1 MIKLGQIRSV
11 ISSTWEHFSAFFWA
25 FHRPSKGPK
34 MVFCLKQDI
43 ATSCRVPVRFLCSMW
58 NTFRTGP
65 RARDGLAVGWGW
77 DVLGRGTR
85 VSVDFWGTMSCFYGH
100 IMSYLSCTRGH
111 RLIFYWTCELTSPS
125 WGCSFARIGRHLE
138 EELEEQIE
146 KRRKQMESRQQEE
159 MFQVAQDFEGVP
171 R

>member
-1 MIKLGQIRSV
+1 VIKLGQIRSV

-34 MVFCLKQDI
+34 DGVLPQAGHRHVVPCSRQVFVQHVEHFPDR
-43 ATSCRVPVRFLCSMW
+43 ATGSRRSGRGM
-58 NTFRTGP
+58 G
-65 RARDGLAVGWGW
+65 VGR
-77 DVLGRGTR
+77 LGRGTR